1 MVESSGAQRLMGL
14 LPMLFDLSG
23 ASGSTGS
30 KVFVFDGLDRCLHAM
45 LTSNLVESFLAK
57 WIASRIVV

>member
-1 MVESSGAQRLMGL
+1 MVESSGTQRLMGL

-23 ASGSTGS
+23 ANGSTGS
-30 KVFVFDGLDRCLHAM
+30 KVFVVDELDRCLHTM

-57 WIASRIVV
+57 WIALRKVM